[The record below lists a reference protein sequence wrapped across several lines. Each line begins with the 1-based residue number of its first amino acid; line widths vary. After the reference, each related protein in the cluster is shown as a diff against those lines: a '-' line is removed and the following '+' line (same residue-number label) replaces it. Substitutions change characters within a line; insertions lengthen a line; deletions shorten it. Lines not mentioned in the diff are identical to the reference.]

1 MTLQSLHRPLAGLAS
16 LIFLALLAAC
26 GGGGGGGSGGGGGPT
41 YPASGAYGWILKA
54 NGPTDAPKY
63 GLSLVHPS
71 KTDTEYVIEP
81 ASAFVS
87 DALLVSSATI
97 DAANLRTNITT
108 PHALVYIVGGDVRSV
123 PMQANGTGPATRVQ
137 RAQTT
142 SACRFVI
149 EANDFAEPQKS
160 RYIVSTAG
168 ADGLCDTADDGRA
181 ELRLTDTG
189 ALGYT
194 PLSGDK
200 PLDVARDPTTLAP
213 RGWINPRNVTL
224 WSTTPATTIA
234 TRTAP
239 AAPLTAVVASAYN
252 AALVQD
258 GTRLSV
264 LSFPNGATTTESLL
278 DASLSAGSNWQPL
291 GFDATSFYAYVNSS
305 DTFASTW
312 KLLKVS
318 RSNPSAIQLATGV
331 GLVDP
336 ASSMGQNMLYLT
348 VLGQTDNRLIRVA
361 KAGGAAPVVTSTI
374 TSTLNTVL
382 TSANGVHQRWRVTGV
397 GTANPS
403 YTIEFVN
410 ESDAVLST
418 VASGFP
424 ITMAEA
430 DRRDFNAS
438 ESRTRF
444 VVAGNYGS
452 RNFGD
457 ASLIGYDTATQTPVT
472 VGTLPGT
479 SVFGTDSVFAS
490 AIAGPGSFG
499 LGFAARS
506 VNGSLSDVGAK
517 VFSYNLGVANSLTL
531 TTVQQ

>member
-1 MTLQSLHRPLAGLAS
+1 VFCSLT
-16 LIFLALLAAC
+16 AC
-26 GGGGGGGSGGGGGPT
+26 GGGGSDSGGSGGAPT

-54 NGPTDAPKY
+54 NGATSAVKY
-63 GLSLVHPS
+63 GLSLVHPT

-87 DALLVSSATI
+87 DARLVASGSI
-97 DAANLRTNITT
+97 DTANLRANGTT
-108 PHALVYIVGGDVRSV
+108 PHALVYVVGGDVRSV
-123 PMQANGTGPATRVQ
+123 PMQANGSAPATRVQ

-149 EANDFAEPQKS
+149 EADDYAEPQKS

-168 ADGLCDTADDGRA
+168 ADGQCDTTDDGRA
-181 ELRLTDTG
+181 ELRLSDSG
-189 ALGYT
+189 AVGYT

-200 PLDVARDPTTLAP
+200 PLDVTRDPVTLAP
-213 RGWINPRNVTL
+213 RGWIYPRNVTL

-239 AAPLTAVVASAYN
+239 AAPFTGVVASAYN

-264 LSFPNGATTTESLL
+264 LSFPNGSTATESLL
-278 DASLSAGSNWQPL
+278 DATSSAGSNWQPV
-291 GFDATSFYAYVNSS
+291 GFDANNFYAYINSG

-318 RSNPSAIQLATGV
+318 RSTPTATQLDTGV
-331 GLVDP
+331 GLVTT
-336 ASSMGQNMLYLT
+336 ASMGQNMLYLT
-348 VLGQTDNRLIRVA
+348 VFGQADNRLIRVA
-361 KAGGAAPVVTSTI
+361 KVGGAAPVVTSTI
-374 TSTLNTVL
+374 TSTLTTVV
-382 TSANGVHQRWRVTGV
+382 TSANPVHQRWRVTGV

-403 YTIEFVN
+403 YTIEFVD

-430 DRRDFNAS
+430 DRRDFSAS

-479 SVFGTDSVFAS
+479 SVFGNDSVFAS

-517 VFSYNLGVANSLTL
+517 VFSYDLGVVGSLKL